1 MKLSD
6 LNSADLKRAMGLLD
20 RKAKLVA
27 ELDEIETQL
36 AAIEGGKP
44 GRRVAGAGRPGGRA
58 KRGAIKD
65 AVIAALKA
73 AGPSGI
79 MVKDIAAKTH
89 VNGQKI
95 STWFVTTGKRIKEVQ
110 KMGRGRFRW
119 NEGK

>member
-6 LNSADLKRAMGLLD
+6 LNSGDLKRAMSLLSN
-20 RKAKLVA
+20 KAKLVA
-27 ELDEIETQL
+27 QLNQIEAELD
-36 AAIEGGKP
+36 AIEGGKSSK
-44 GRRVAGAGRPGGRA
+44 RVTIGGRPGGRA
-58 KRGAIKD
+58 KRGAIKE
-65 AVIAALKA
+65 AVISTLKA

-79 MVKDIAAKTH
+79 TVKDISAKTR